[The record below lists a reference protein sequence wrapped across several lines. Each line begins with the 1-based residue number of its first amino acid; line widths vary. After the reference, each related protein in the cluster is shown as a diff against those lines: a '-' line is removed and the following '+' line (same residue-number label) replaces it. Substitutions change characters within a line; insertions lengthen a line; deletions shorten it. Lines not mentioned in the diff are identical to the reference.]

1 MKIKLFFFLFLLP
14 FFNFSFVFAQKSAS
28 LFLSPASG
36 TYQVGQAF
44 SISLNLKSEQ
54 EAVNA
59 AEATL
64 KFDPSF
70 LRVRSVSDV
79 GSVFTLWPEKPT
91 FSNSAGTIHFVGGS
105 PNPYRGSSGRIIT
118 ITFEG
123 LKEGTTAVTFTSGLI
138 LAGEGNDVTDKLLGG
153 NYTLVPGTT
162 PPPTTP
168 SSRLPPLPKISSP
181 THPDQEKWYSNNSPK
196 FEWELPNDV
205 LEVKLA
211 YGRNSNLVPLVSY
224 EPPISSK
231 QLENMEEGIWY
242 FAVQFRNSE
251 GWGPIGRF
259 KFQIDKTPP
268 KEFTLS
274 VDQGGDLLNRQPIFR
289 FETSDELSGLDYYE
303 IILNDNSFAKV
314 KPEELKEGKWQ
325 PKDSLES
332 GNYSAQVKAFDR
344 AGNFTLSKN
353 ETERALTAV
362 SFAIE
367 RFPFEISPLPKQ
379 IEEGKKLIIEGKT
392 LTKAKVV
399 FYFQKEGECV
409 LQKETIAGD
418 DGRFQFEKSFSLGK
432 YLLWFQAEDK
442 EGRARFSSEQYPLE
456 VVKNKTTFYLS
467 LLLTLLI
474 LLGLLIIFYLLRKVL
489 KEREKARLEEEKKR
503 KEIKLRAYLLLK
515 EKIEN
520 QIQNLEEK
528 IDLSRSEIRILESLK
543 KAVKE
548 AEEILKE
555 EEK

>member
-1 MKIKLFFFLFLLP
+1 MKFKLFFFFSLFL
-14 FFNFSFVFAQKSAS
+14 FCFSLSVFAEKSAS
-28 LFLSPASG
+28 LFLSPSSG
-36 TYQVGQAF
+36 TYLVGQAF

-54 EAVNA
+54 ELVNA

-64 KFDPSF
+64 KFDPTF
-70 LRVRSVSDV
+70 LRVRTVSDA

-168 SSRLPPLPKISSP
+168 PSRLPPIPKISSP
-181 THPDQEKWYSNNSPK
+181 THPDPEKWYNNDSPK
-196 FEWELPNDV
+196 FEWELPKDV
-205 LEVKLA
+205 VEVKLA
-211 YGRNSNLVPLVSY
+211 YGRNANLVPIVSY
-224 EPPISSK
+224 DPPISSK
-231 QLENMEEGIWY
+231 QLEKMEEGIWY
-242 FAVQFRNSE
+242 FAVQFRNNE

-274 VDQGGDLLNRQPIFR
+274 VDQGGDPMNRQPFFQ
-289 FETSDELSGLDYYE
+289 FETTDELSGIDYYE
-303 IILNDNSFAKV
+303 VILNDNSFAKV
-314 KPEELKEGKWQ
+314 KPEEIREGKWQ
-325 PKDSLES
+325 PVNPLES
-332 GNYSAQVKAFDR
+332 GNYTVQVKAFDR
-344 AGNFTLSKN
+344 AGNYTLSLNK
-353 ETERALTAV
+353 ERTFTAV

-367 RFPFEISPLPKQ
+367 RFPFEISSIPKT
-379 IEEGKKLIIEGKT
+379 IEEGKKLVIEGKT
-392 LTKAKVV
+392 LARAKVV

-409 LQKETIAGD
+409 LEQETNANESGSF
-418 DGRFQFEKSFSLGK
+418 RFEKTFTQGK
-432 YLLWFQAEDK
+432 YSLSFQAESTDGK
-442 EGRARFSSEQYPLE
+442 MRFSSEKYPLE
-456 VVKNKTTFYLS
+456 VIKSKKTFYLS
-467 LLLTLLI
+467 LLLTILI
-474 LLGLLIIFYLLRKVL
+474 ILGLIIIFYLLRRIL
-489 KEREKARLEEEKKR
+489 KERERARLEEEKKR
-503 KEIKLRAYLLLK
+503 KEIKLKAYLLLK

-520 QIQNLEEK
+520 QIKALEDK

-543 KAVKE
+543 KAIKE
-548 AEEILKE
+548 SEESLKQ